1 MCGFRPSIS
10 TIYRTLIFRL
20 GYSRKVRTVRN
31 KKTCPIQQAEHLRVI
46 APIPWT
52 TLVSVD
58 ATHCNGPSKTQR
70 RYGRSLRGEPCH
82 REDWILND
90 RRFTAYAAMTP
101 KGFKSWVTEEEN
113 CNALTFQRFMTD
125 SYGPLKESD
134 EFVIFDNASIQ
145 VEEGSL
151 AVVDNVTDGLWK
163 RIPPYNPRLAPIERG
178 FAMVWQEVRRN
189 EKEALADP
197 IGTIHKAFEK
207 YSVIG
212 PEGYKS
218 KSSILYIN

>member
-1 MCGFRPSIS
+1 
-10 TIYRTLIFRL
+10 
-20 GYSRKVRTVRN
+20 
-31 KKTCPIQQAEHLRVI
+31 
-46 APIPWT
+46 
-52 TLVSVD
+52 
-58 ATHCNGPSKTQR
+58 
-70 RYGRSLRGEPCH
+70 
-82 REDWILND
+82 
-90 RRFTAYAAMTP
+90 
-101 KGFKSWVTEEEN
+101 
-113 CNALTFQRFMTD
+113 
-125 SYGPLKESD
+125 LKESD